1 MFIKIDYFV
10 GCTGSKTTLGIQP
23 GMGQG
28 HHRPYGIQFTTTTP
42 KKMKLVYF
50 KIHYTKLHI
59 LGRFNSRCQL
69 NRKA

>member
-1 MFIKIDYFV
+1 MYWEQDN
-10 GCTGSKTTLGIQP
+10 TGNSTRDGTG
-23 GMGQG
+23 
-28 HHRPYGIQFTTTTP
+28 TP
-42 KKMKLVYF
+42 QTIWNSIHNNHSKKMKSVYF